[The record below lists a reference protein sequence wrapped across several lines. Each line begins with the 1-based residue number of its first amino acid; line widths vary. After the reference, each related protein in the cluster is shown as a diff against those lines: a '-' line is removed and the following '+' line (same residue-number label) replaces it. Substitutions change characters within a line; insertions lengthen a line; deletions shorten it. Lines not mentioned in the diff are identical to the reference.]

1 LIKTSIT
8 LKSTNRFL
16 IPDDFDFQQFQ
27 GVIRK
32 RLQLKPTQ
40 VMYIMLRSSTIYGG
54 GREIVFKA
62 RIDKKISMI
71 YEHEKDED
79 GFLYLKYSGQEYTG
93 R

>member
-1 LIKTSIT
+1 
-8 LKSTNRFL
+8 
-16 IPDDFDFQQFQ
+16 
-27 GVIRK
+27 
-32 RLQLKPTQ
+32 
-40 VMYIMLRSSTIYGG
+40 MYIMLRSSTIYGG